1 MSADQSIY
9 VYRTK
14 KSAFDTYIRYPLE
27 FVGAVVFCI
36 VFRILPL
43 DWASA
48 VCGFILR
55 TIGPGLN
62 VSWVARYNMM
72 KVFPEKTP
80 AEIDA
85 LVVKMWDN
93 IGRTFGEYPHLR
105 VLSRHY
111 EKRLEVC
118 HPERLHCLAE
128 DGKPGIIFS
137 AHIGNWEMTS
147 ASAQISDTPFHR
159 IYRFANNP
167 LVEWLFVYFRGAV
180 KGDLL
185 PKGKAG
191 MRRVVQHMNEG
202 GHLAI
207 LVDQKMNDGISVPFF
222 GFESMTTP
230 ALARLALKY
239 GCPLVPIRSERLK
252 GAHFRLTAED
262 FLLFEPTGDQK
273 ADCRALMAKVNGVLE
288 RWIRETPEQW
298 LWVHK
303 RWADSNMGAMRL
315 CKDKKLWKKGV
326 KPPELFEESQA
337 GRSME

>member
-1 MSADQSIY
+1 MSADQNIY

-14 KSAFDTYIRYPLE
+14 KSAFDTYVRYPLE
-27 FVGAVVFCI
+27 FVGAVIFCA

-48 VCGFILR
+48 LCGFIVR
-55 TIGPGLN
+55 HVGPHMG

-93 IGRTFGEYPHLR
+93 MGRTFGEYPHLR
-105 VLSRHY
+105 ALTLDY
-111 EKRLEVC
+111 EKRIEIRN
-118 HPERLHCLAE
+118 PERLRGFAE
-128 DGKPGIIFS
+128 DGKPGIVFS
-137 AHIGNWEMTS
+137 GHIGNWEMS
-147 ASAQISDTPFHR
+147 SVSSRVADLAYHR

-167 LVEWLFVYFRGAV
+167 LVEWLFVYFRGKI

-191 MRRVVQHMNEG
+191 MRRIVQRMNEG
-202 GHLAI
+202 GHLAL

-222 GFESMTTP
+222 GFEAMTTP

-239 GCPLVPIRSERLK
+239 DCPLLPMRSERLK
-252 GAHFRLTAED
+252 GAHFRLTAEE
-262 FLLFEPTGDQK
+262 FLSFEKTGNMK
-273 ADCRALMAKVNGVLE
+273 ADSRALMMKVNGVLE
-288 RWIRETPEQW
+288 RWIREAPEQW

-303 RWADSNMGAMRL
+303 RWPDSNMGAMRL
-315 CKDKKLWKKGV
+315 CKDKKLWKKGI
-326 KPPELFEESQA
+326 KPPELFKESQE
-337 GRSME
+337 GRIKA